1 MTSATHR
8 SLGPSQMSVR
18 ELVEQASRDLEEQLD
33 PIGSPHGQSAAA
45 PAQEAV
51 PVNRNPLTPQE
62 DVEQVYE
69 WRAVPVVDDAKVM
82 AEEMRNITEVRFFEY
97 ASTLCHDEADGA
109 DSPVHR
115 LSPTQ
120 LGYVHLYRR
129 KKRPEYQEE
138 TDTMATLLFQHKMLM
153 LKKEIDQ
160 NQVAVAEH
168 RRANPSMGW

>member
-33 PIGSPHGQSAAA
+33 PIGSPHGQSGQSAAA

-51 PVNRNPLTPQE
+51 PVNCNPLSPQE

-97 ASTLCHDEADGA
+97 ASTLCHDEKDG
-109 DSPVHR
+109 
-115 LSPTQ
+115 
-120 LGYVHLYRR
+120 VHLYRR

>member
-1 MTSATHR
+1 MTSASR
-8 SLGPSQMSVR
+8 PSLDASQMSAR

-33 PIGSPHGQSAAA
+33 PIGSLHGQSPAA

-51 PVNRNPLTPQE
+51 AVNRNPLTPGE

-82 AEEMRNITEVRFFEY
+82 AEDMRNLTEVRFFEY
-97 ASTLCHDEADGA
+97 ASTLCHDEADEVDG
-109 DSPVHR
+109 PLR
-115 LSPTQ
+115 QLSATQ
-120 LGYVHLYRR
+120 RGYVHLYRR
-129 KKRPEYQEE
+129 KKRREYQEE

-153 LKKEIDQ
+153 LKRDIDQ